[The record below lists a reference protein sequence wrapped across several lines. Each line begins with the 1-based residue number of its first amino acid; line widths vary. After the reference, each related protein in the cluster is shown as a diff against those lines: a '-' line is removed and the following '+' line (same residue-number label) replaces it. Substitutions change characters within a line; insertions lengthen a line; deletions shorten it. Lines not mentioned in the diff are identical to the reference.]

1 MKENEKRKVGRP
13 SLPKGEVKEVTPIRF
28 PKDEKAT
35 FEKAA
40 QKAGLSFSEW
50 VRQSLRVAA
59 EQQLS

>member
-1 MKENEKRKVGRP
+1 MKQTEKRKAGRP
-13 SLPKGEVKEVTPIRF
+13 TLPKKEVKKVTPIRF
-28 PKDEKAT
+28 PDNEKAA